1 MQGFMFHASHT
12 QLPSTTLALC
22 LLLAELLRNARG
34 TLACRWHN
42 ACITSRPM
50 AAHPFPQ
57 HWPYPAAGD
66 LDQSINLYYITYTF
80 SYIQEG
86 MMAIAVYST
95 PSCSYCRMVKDW
107 LKQRNVHFD
116 DYNVASDQR
125 RAEEMVRKSGQMGV
139 PVTDINGRIIIGFN
153 TAELERALK

>member
-1 MQGFMFHASHT
+1 
-12 QLPSTTLALC
+12 
-22 LLLAELLRNARG
+22 
-34 TLACRWHN
+34 
-42 ACITSRPM
+42 
-50 AAHPFPQ
+50 
-57 HWPYPAAGD
+57 
-66 LDQSINLYYITYTF
+66 
-80 SYIQEG
+80 
-86 MMAIAVYST
+86 MAIAVYST

-107 LKQRNVHFD
+107 LKQRNVRFD